1 MKQELII
8 KKNISQSEKDL
19 KDAFLKDELII
30 FFTRVFE
37 DLSAGEKEIYGRL
50 KELFSVLFPYEDI
63 SREFIYSKIESGEV
77 SSGEGL
83 ELDSEEKGLVVNFCS
98 GVSDKLV
105 VRNVASSLKVAK
117 KSLVVVNKKYL
128 MNSSLL
134 IEPFLLGKFISF
146 FGGIENLYKRSASTI
161 QLMGAEKAF
170 FRFKEKEARG
180 GKCPKYGLIY
190 LSENVQ
196 RAKNDRARG
205 KKARQLANR
214 LSLAIKQD
222 YFQKFY
228 R

>member
-8 KKNISQSEKDL
+8 KKNISQTEKDL
-19 KDAFLKDELII
+19 KEAFLKDELII

-37 DLSAGEKEIYGRL
+37 DLSAGEKEIYGWLR
-50 KELFSVLFPYEDI
+50 ELFSVLFPYSDI
-63 SREFIYSKIESGEV
+63 SREFIYSKISAGEF
-77 SSGEGL
+77 SSGDGL
-83 ELDSEEKGLVVNFCS
+83 ELDSEEKGLVADFCS
-98 GVSDKLV
+98 GVD
-105 VRNVASSLKVAK
+105 SSLKVRNVSDSLKKAK

-128 MNSSLL
+128 VNSSLL

-190 LSENVQ
+190 LSDNVQ
-196 RAKNDRARG
+196 KVKVGGRG